1 MRVAI
6 DATSVGSGLGGDET
20 MICGV
25 LRGLAVAARP
35 SDAVVVLAS
44 EPDLLPVELHSHPDA
59 TIRPM
64 RRRGGPAHFG
74 HDLGRALRAL
84 DPLPD
89 VVFSVTHAPL
99 RTSVPVALMVQDLSF
114 QHRPDFYPALERARL
129 RAVVPRQIRSAGAVL
144 TVSDHARDDLIRTF
158 GLDDDRVFTVPNSIA
173 PAVPVAG
180 PALDRGRAWLADQ
193 GVTGPFV
200 VYLGN
205 LHPRKN
211 VARAIRA
218 FTQVVT
224 ADPALASHQFV
235 IAGARWFSGDDE
247 ERAAA
252 EAPAGS
258 IRFLGR
264 VDDEQRDLLLQEAQA
279 LVYVS
284 MFEGFGL
291 PPLEAMVRGTA
302 VVAADATSIPE
313 VCADA
318 AVLVDPLD
326 TATIADG
333 LRRVLT
339 DPDLRARLVAAGA
352 RRVAHYSAER
362 TGLAALAAF
371 DSMAPTEVPTR

>member
-1 MRVAI
+1 
-6 DATSVGSGLGGDET
+6 

-25 LRGLAVAARP
+25 LRGLAAVARP
-35 SDAVVVLAS
+35 SDAIVVLAA

-59 TIRPM
+59 TVVPM
-64 RRRGGPAHFG
+64 RRRGGPVHFG
-74 HDLGRALRAL
+74 RDLGRALGDL
-84 DPLPD
+84 DPVPD
-89 VVFSVTHAPL
+89 AVFSVTHAPL
-99 RTSVPVALMVQDLSF
+99 RSSIPVALMVQDLSF
-114 QHRPDFYPALERARL
+114 HHRPDFYPPVERTRL
-129 RAVVPRQIRSAGAVL
+129 RAIVPRQLRSARAVL
-144 TVSDHARDDLIRTF
+144 TVSDHARDDLVRSF
-158 GLDDDRVFTVPNSIA
+158 GLDDERVFTVPNSIA
-173 PAVPVAG
+173 PAAPVVGA
-180 PALDRGRAWLADQ
+180 ALDRGRGWLTEQ
-193 GVTGPFV
+193 GVTGPFL

-218 FTQVVT
+218 FTEAVH

-252 EAPAGS
+252 DAPTGS

-264 VDDEQRDLLLQEAQA
+264 VDDDQRDLLLQEADA

-291 PPLEAMVRGTA
+291 PPLEAMARGTA

-313 VCADA
+313 VCGGA

-326 TATIADG
+326 VHAIADG
-333 LRRVLT
+333 MRRVLL
-339 DPDLRARLVAAGA
+339 DDDLRRDLVARGSE
-352 RRVAHYSAER
+352 RVAHYSAER
-362 TGLAALAAF
+362 TGRAALAAF
-371 DSMAPTEVPTR
+371 DAMTPTEVLTS

>member
-1 MRVAI
+1 VRVVI

-25 LRGLAVAARP
+25 LRGLAEVARP
-35 SDAVVVLAS
+35 ADAIVVLAS
-44 EPDLLPVELHSHPDA
+44 EPDLLPVEIHSHPA
-59 TIRPM
+59 MTVVRQ
-64 RRRGGPAHFG
+64 RRRGGPVHFG
-74 HDLGRALRAL
+74 RDLGRAVAAL
-84 DPLPD
+84 DPVPD
-89 VVFSVTHAPL
+89 AVFSVTHAPL
-99 RTSVPVALMVQDLSF
+99 RTRVPVALMVQDLSF
-114 QHRPDFYPALERARL
+114 HHRPDFYPPIERARL
-129 RAVVPRQIRSAGAVL
+129 RTVVPRQLRSAGAVL
-144 TVSDHARDDLIRTF
+144 TVSDHARDDLVRSF
-158 GLDDDRVFTVPNSIA
+158 DLDRDRVFTVPNSIA
-173 PAVPVAG
+173 PATPVAG
-180 PALDRGRAWLADQ
+180 AALERGRAWLAER

-218 FTQVVT
+218 FTDVIT
-224 ADPALASHQFV
+224 SDPSLADHQFV
-235 IAGARWFSGDDE
+235 IAGARWFSGDEE

-252 EAPAGS
+252 DAPAGS

-291 PPLEAMVRGTA
+291 PPLEAMARGTA

-313 VCADA
+313 VCGDA

-326 TATIADG
+326 TAAIADG
-333 LRRVLT
+333 LRRVLV
-339 DPDLRARLVAAGA
+339 DESLRRALVEAGA
-352 RRVAHYSAER
+352 RRVAHYSSER
-362 TGLAALAAF
+362 TGRAALAAF
-371 DSMAPTEVPTR
+371 DALSRTEVLAR

>member
-1 MRVAI
+1 VRVVI

-25 LRGLAVAARP
+25 LRGLAAVARP
-35 SDAVVVLAS
+35 SDAIVVLAA
-44 EPDLLPVELHSHPDA
+44 EPDLLPVEIHSHPDA
-59 TIRPM
+59 TVVAM

-74 HDLGRALRAL
+74 RDLGRALAAL
-84 DPLPD
+84 DPVPD

-99 RTSVPVALMVQDLSF
+99 RTAIPVALMVQDLSF
-114 QHRPDFYPALERARL
+114 HHRPDLYPPVERARL
-129 RAVVPRQIRSAGAVL
+129 RAIVPRQLRSAAAVL
-144 TVSDHARDDLIRTF
+144 TVSDHARDDLVRSF
-158 GLDDDRVFTVPNSIA
+158 ALDDDRVFTVPNSIA
-173 PAVPVAG
+173 PAPPVAG
-180 PALDRGRAWLADQ
+180 AALDRGRAWLASQ

-218 FTQVVT
+218 FTRAVT
-224 ADPALASHQFV
+224 ADPDLASHQFV
-235 IAGARWFSGDDE
+235 IAGARWFSGDEE

-258 IRFLGR
+258 VRFLGR
-264 VDDEQRDLLLQEAQA
+264 VDDDQRDLLLQEAEA

-284 MFEGFGL
+284 LFEGFGL
-291 PPLEAMVRGTA
+291 PPLEAMARGTA
-302 VVAADATSIPE
+302 VVAADSTSIPE
-313 VCADA
+313 VCGDA

-326 TATIADG
+326 TGAIAAG

-339 DPDLRARLVAAGA
+339 DDDLRVRLVAAGEA
-352 RRVAHYSAER
+352 RVAHYSTER
-362 TGLAALAAF
+362 TGLAARAAF
-371 DSMAPTEVPTR
+371 DSLSPTEVLVP